1 MGAYHINRS
10 DRESLHD
17 HRACGEINAELPC
30 GLLSLLGLLMNIS
43 QRKTQQTKENKQLF
57 KIFQKRQIHQINK
70 LKVRKNPKD
79 KQQLVL
85 PTFKPAEIKPL
96 IVNCLG
102 NFTYYSPNK

>member
-1 MGAYHINRS
+1 MWRNKCRIALWPTVIVGVVDEY
-10 DRESLHD
+10 
-17 HRACGEINAELPC
+17 LP
-30 GLLSLLGLLMNIS
+30 S
-43 QRKTQQTKENKQLF
+43 KTQQTKENKQLF